1 MMMLTQTSSL
11 QSFINSLERQNY
23 QTSQS
28 DGLFLQSV
36 LESFFDGIL
45 VLTEQKQ
52 LIHANELARQI
63 CQQLTQGKPGQ
74 DLIPKEIWRVCQA
87 LIESR
92 SLYEEQP
99 VIIESEITT
108 NKLKTVR
115 IRTRW
120 IKLSEIQQTCLL
132 VILEDRHQSV
142 QNLALAEVN
151 KYGLTPREA
160 EVWLLRRTN
169 TPLKEIAAELT
180 ISINTVKK
188 HLKHIYAKRETAISM
203 EELRN

>member
-1 MMMLTQTSSL
+1 MMLTQTSSL

-142 QNLALAEVN
+142 QNLALAEVD

-188 HLKHIYAKRETAISM
+188 HLKHIYAKRETAICM